1 MKIVKAFLLV
11 IFVYTSSFNVNAQSK
26 LDLYRASTLVRV
38 YDNIHFLTLQ
48 EELYTIDD
56 QFSEIALMIKRFVE
70 PNPGFNF
77 QSKVTSKPVK
87 FSSYKNDIAACIKS
101 MEPIRQI
108 DAFAS
113 MLYFGEFIE
122 YKPILDSLLNQL
134 SKEDKYQ
141 YNDALDIVVTIQAAS
156 GFSELAEKQLNAMEN
171 VISGAK
177 AEMHLA
183 VTHASNSN
191 FELAEKY
198 ARSSFKKSENDMYK
212 FERNRTFFQLCK
224 NLGERDQIELA
235 KELALLLK
243 DEPDI
248 AVAYGFI
255 AKGANDSNLLRQ
267 AISRTSNFEV
277 NKKNYALKELGV
289 LAAQIKQKDLAIESY
304 NNMNKSNLR
313 QNAVRV
319 LCEIARVYEDLSYL
333 NTAYTISNQ
342 IPDRVY
348 HAKSD
353 ATIWT
358 AYSEVLINS
367 NEEELGLV
375 LYGLTKLEPRYQIK
389 FDMNLLNIP
398 SQRFYYK
405 DSGY

>member
-1 MKIVKAFLLV
+1 MKILVGFLIV
-11 IFVYTSSFNVNAQSK
+11 TFVSTSSFKLNAQSNM
-26 LDLYRASTLVRV
+26 DMYRASTPVRV
-38 YDNIHFLTLQ
+38 YDHIHLLTVQ
-48 EELYTIDD
+48 EELYTVED
-56 QFSEIALMIKRFVE
+56 QFAEIALMIKRFVE
-70 PNPGFNF
+70 PYPGFTF
-77 QSKVTSKPVK
+77 QSKVTSKTVK
-87 FSSYKNDIAACIKS
+87 SSSYRNDIAECIKS
-101 MEPIRQI
+101 METIRQI
-108 DAFAS
+108 GAFAS

-122 YKPILDSLLNQL
+122 YKPILDSLLSQL

-156 GFSELAEKQLNAMEN
+156 GFSELAEKQLSAMEN
-171 VISGAK
+171 VISGVK

-183 VTHASNSN
+183 VTHSSSSN

-198 ARSSFKKSENDMYK
+198 ARSSFKKSENDLYK
-212 FERNRTFFQLCK
+212 YERNRTFFQLCR
-224 NLGERDQIELA
+224 NLGERKQIELA
-235 KELALLLK
+235 KELALLLN

-255 AKGANDSNLLRQ
+255 AKGANDSDLLRQ
-267 AISRTSNFEV
+267 AINMTSNFEV
-277 NKKNYALKELGV
+277 NKKNYVLKELGV
-289 LAAQIKQKDLAIESY
+289 LAAQSKQKELAIESY
-304 NNMNKSNLR
+304 NNMNMSNLR

-333 NTAYTISNQ
+333 NKAYSITKQ

-353 ATIWT
+353 ATIWM
-358 AYSEVLINS
+358 AYSEVIINS
-367 NEEELGLV
+367 NEDELGIV

-398 SQRFYYK
+398 SQRFHYK